1 MTATK
6 ASPDGNMDAGK
17 LYDVSKEQAKN
28 LVENGYAEYIEKP
41 MEQATAPQEPEN
53 AMEEEMANQKEWVAK
68 HIGGGWY
75 DYKGNSYRKKDL
87 PEGAVVNGDN

>member
-53 AMEEEMANQKEWVAK
+53 AMEEAK